1 MLNAFSGGAAQNV
14 SALSVGAPEVLAWCQ
29 EFAGRRMKKRREQVG
44 LVLKTN
50 ADPRTSVAPPP
61 PTLPCPRALLAI
73 DAGNLPVHVCVTRV
87 ASLQSV

>member
-1 MLNAFSGGAAQNV
+1 MSHTDFTLDMLNAFSGGAAQNV

-50 ADPRTSVAPPP
+50 ADPSTSVAHPSPHA
-61 PTLPCPRALLAI
+61 TLPSRP
-73 DAGNLPVHVCVTRV
+73 AGH
-87 ASLQSV
+87 